1 MAGKEEVRRRKYEGR
16 SMKEKLRS
24 TNRAMSY
31 FFLFRLA
38 PIAVCVDNLFIVR
51 QAHSEVNPSSGK
63 PNILKEE
70 KTMGLLDSILGAAT
84 GKTDGSGGAAQLIG
98 VLGGLLAQSGG
109 LQGLA
114 NKFAQSGQ
122 GNAFQSW
129 VGVGEDEAI
138 SSNQIQN
145 ALGSEQVNALAAKM
159 GIDPAQASS
168 FLAEYLPK
176 IVDKLTPAGKVDPTA
191 DHQQGLAAL
200 LPSLLQSL
208 QGQAPSGQSTQA

>member
-1 MAGKEEVRRRKYEGR
+1 
-16 SMKEKLRS
+16 
-24 TNRAMSY
+24 
-31 FFLFRLA
+31 
-38 PIAVCVDNLFIVR
+38 
-51 QAHSEVNPSSGK
+51 
-63 PNILKEE
+63 
-70 KTMGLLDSILGAAT
+70 MGLLDSIVSAVS
-84 GKTDGSGGAAQLIG
+84 GKTEGSGGAAQLVG

-129 VGVGEDEAI
+129 VGMGENEAI
-138 SSNQIQN
+138 SSNQVQN
-145 ALGSEQVNALAAKM
+145 ALGSEQVKALAAKM

-168 FLAEYLPK
+168 FLADYLPK
-176 IVDKLTPAGKVDPTA
+176 IVDKLTPEGKVDPAA

-208 QGQAPSGQSTQA
+208 GGQSSTGQSAQA

>member
-1 MAGKEEVRRRKYEGR
+1 
-16 SMKEKLRS
+16 
-24 TNRAMSY
+24 
-31 FFLFRLA
+31 
-38 PIAVCVDNLFIVR
+38 
-51 QAHSEVNPSSGK
+51 
-63 PNILKEE
+63 
-70 KTMGLLDSILGAAT
+70 MGLLDSILGAVT
-84 GKTDGSGGAAQLIG
+84 GKTDDSGGAAQLIG

-129 VGVGEDEAI
+129 VGMGENEAV
-138 SSNQIQN
+138 SSHQVQN

-168 FLAEYLPK
+168 FLADYLPK
-176 IVDKLTPAGKVDPTA
+176 IVDKLTPAGKIDPTA

-200 LPSLLQSL
+200 LPSLLESL
-208 QGQAPSGQSTQA
+208 GGQSSTGQSAQA

>member
-1 MAGKEEVRRRKYEGR
+1 
-16 SMKEKLRS
+16 
-24 TNRAMSY
+24 
-31 FFLFRLA
+31 
-38 PIAVCVDNLFIVR
+38 
-51 QAHSEVNPSSGK
+51 
-63 PNILKEE
+63 
-70 KTMGLLDSILGAAT
+70 MGLLDSILGAVS
-84 GKTDGSGGAAQLIG
+84 GKTDGSRGAAQLIG

-122 GNAFQSW
+122 GNTFQSW
-129 VGVGEDEAI
+129 VGVGENQSV
-138 SSNQIQN
+138 SSDQIQN
-145 ALGSEQVNALAAKM
+145 ALGSDQVKALAAKM

-176 IVDKLTPAGKVDPTA
+176 IVDKLTPAGKIDPAA

-208 QGQAPSGQSTQA
+208 SGQSSSDGPARA